1 MSTCLESISLGEVIE
16 SAYANTIYNFSIN
29 GDMNKLF
36 SLVLDTDQTFYIKP
50 KIVSSSTTNPFVFIS
65 IIRKS
70 DSSTIRNTRITGE
83 TIISADLQ
91 EGEYYICFRT
101 LNGSYEI
108 STSYEYISFSRDVEF
123 ICNVITGE
131 NGVADIKRKLPT
143 FACTRPLRYTLV
155 EGSLP
160 SGLVMDTSGRI
171 HGTLP
176 LIDKENLKDFP
187 SYSLYHGD
195 GIFYTPIGVRYEFLV
210 KLELLDN
217 PEKFVFKKFCIMLVN
232 DWDLTA
238 PILEMSEMAYIEGE
252 VEYDSSF
259 KLPKNLCPPCETKG
273 KKGDLKYVYDNN
285 GFVVNI
291 ETIMET
297 PEFKDSLYSWSVN
310 NSGNIV
316 SGDYTSKTNL
326 VNNIDDMRYII
337 NEFELD
343 METLEGDEFDFKEP
357 TVLPESYRIH
367 QNESLR
373 IPSNVSIGDIREW
386 INNNLN
392 DIIEDGY
399 SQDVIMAYV
408 DKLDTVRVEIVFR
421 DGDTY
426 LDLSMNDDDEND
438 IAMQYDTQRELILAK
453 EPMYVKTD
461 FFPTTLNAVI
471 SYESYN

>member
-1 MSTCLESISLGEVIE
+1 
-16 SAYANTIYNFSIN
+16 
-29 GDMNKLF
+29 
-36 SLVLDTDQTFYIKP
+36 
-50 KIVSSSTTNPFVFIS
+50 
-65 IIRKS
+65 
-70 DSSTIRNTRITGE
+70 
-83 TIISADLQ
+83 
-91 EGEYYICFRT
+91 
-101 LNGSYEI
+101 
-108 STSYEYISFSRDVEF
+108 
-123 ICNVITGE
+123 
-131 NGVADIKRKLPT
+131 
-143 FACTRPLRYTLV
+143 
-155 EGSLP
+155 
-160 SGLVMDTSGRI
+160 
-171 HGTLP
+171 
-176 LIDKENLKDFP
+176 
-187 SYSLYHGD
+187 
-195 GIFYTPIGVRYEFLV
+195 
-210 KLELLDN
+210 
-217 PEKFVFKKFCIMLVN
+217 
-232 DWDLTA
+232 
-238 PILEMSEMAYIEGE
+238 
-252 VEYDSSF
+252 
-259 KLPKNLCPPCETKG
+259 
-273 KKGDLKYVYDNN
+273 
-285 GFVVNI
+285 
-291 ETIMET
+291 MET

-343 METLEGDEFDFKEP
+343 MATLEGDEFDFKEP

-373 IPSNVSIGDIREW
+373 IPSNVSTGDIREW
-386 INNNLN
+386 VNNNLN